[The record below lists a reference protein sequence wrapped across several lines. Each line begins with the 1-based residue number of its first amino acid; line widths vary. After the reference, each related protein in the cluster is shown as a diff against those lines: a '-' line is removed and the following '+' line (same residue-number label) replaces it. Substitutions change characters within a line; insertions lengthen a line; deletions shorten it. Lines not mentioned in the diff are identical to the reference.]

1 MDRYVG
7 FVVLDLGSWIAVL
20 AVLDCGSWI
29 PNLWVVLYGAGL
41 QVAIADG
48 VIWCWVQRWGDK
60 DERCEIE
67 ERELDKI
74 FFFLQY
80 LLQCNSMFRIAL

>member
-1 MDRYVG
+1 MTSSSIAP
-7 FVVLDLGSWIAVL
+7 VV
-20 AVLDCGSWI
+20 DCGSWI
-29 PNLWVVLYGAGL
+29 ANSWAMLYGVRL
-41 QVAIADG
+41 RVAVADG
-48 VIWCWVQRWGDK
+48 VIWCWVQRWRDK